1 MDIDLHGRRKR
12 RAEIRQSDNHRENPL
27 LDPMIRDFLESAMI
41 TPCPQVHQLTTNP
54 YFCYTCGSKFGGPA
68 VFSPTGRKYENRIL

>member
-27 LDPMIRDFLESAMI
+27 LDPMIRDFLESTMI
-41 TPCPQVHQLTTNP
+41 TPMPS
-54 YFCYTCGSKFGGPA
+54 GSSIDNKSLFLLYL
-68 VFSPTGRKYENRIL
+68 R